1 MYWDGHHPHHV
12 PAHRQPNQSAVSAKL
27 KDASL
32 IHIVIFRGAN
42 SGTLS
47 GGGQLE
53 LLSIVLSICLLVYG
67 TDDRCEGDSIKLK
80 ISNISILWCAL

>member
-32 IHIVIFRGAN
+32 IHIVIYRGAN
-42 SGTLS
+42 SGTLR
-47 GGGQLE
+47 GGQLE
-53 LLSIVLSICLLVYG
+53 LLFMVLLICLLVYV
-67 TDDRCEGDSIKLK
+67 TDDRCQGEGVKLT
-80 ISNISILWCAL
+80 ISKISILWCAL

>member
-1 MYWDGHHPHHV
+1 MYWDGYHQHHV
-12 PAHRQPNQSAVSAKL
+12 AANRQPNQSAVSAKL

-47 GGGQLE
+47 GGAVRAAFNSAFDMFTGL
-53 LLSIVLSICLLVYG
+53 
-67 TDDRCEGDSIKLK
+67 RH
-80 ISNISILWCAL
+80 